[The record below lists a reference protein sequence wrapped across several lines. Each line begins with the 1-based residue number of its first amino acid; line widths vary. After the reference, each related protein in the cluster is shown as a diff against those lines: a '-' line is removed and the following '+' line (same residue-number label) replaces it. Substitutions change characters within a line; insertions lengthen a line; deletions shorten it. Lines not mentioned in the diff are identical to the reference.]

1 MTQKQKKV
9 NELMRQEISLTILR
23 ELKDPHLGFV
33 TVTRCEVSAD
43 ISYCKVYVTVLGD
56 EETRAKNLAL
66 LNRAADFIRVCIS
79 KRVRMRQVPALD
91 FRTDT
96 SIDET
101 VRLFELME
109 KDKEEHHYDFDG
121 EAEES
126 HDD

>member
-1 MTQKQKKV
+1 MTQKQKKAS
-9 NELMRQEISLTILR
+9 ELMRQEISLTILR
-23 ELKDPHLGFV
+23 EVKDPRLGFV

-43 ISYCKVYVTVLGD
+43 LSYCKVYVTVLGD
-56 EETRAKNLAL
+56 EETKARNLAL
-66 LNRAADFIRVCIS
+66 LSGAADFIRVCIS

-91 FRTDT
+91 FRQDT

-121 EAEES
+121 EEES